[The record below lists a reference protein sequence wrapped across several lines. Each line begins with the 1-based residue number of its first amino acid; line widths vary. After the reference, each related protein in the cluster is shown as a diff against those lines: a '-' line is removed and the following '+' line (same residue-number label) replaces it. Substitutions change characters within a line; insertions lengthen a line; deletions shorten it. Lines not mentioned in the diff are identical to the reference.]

1 MPYTVTLAT
10 AEDRDLVV
18 GCLRS
23 AADQRTNVARKAAA
37 EVARDRAA
45 KLEHRSSAVKVAILL
60 AQSDALVTLADEL
73 AAATE
78 LPVLRAVGA
87 ATPTGQAVNG
97 LTDEQLNAA
106 LSAAD
111 TDTPAPVP
119 PAMDLNVAIATVLA
133 AADGTSP
140 EAQQLAATAGLVE
153 DPETGVA
160 AEDVPGAA
168 APGVPADVVEV
179 TL

>member
-45 KLEHRSSAVKVAILL
+45 KVEHRTSAVKVAMLL
-60 AQSDALVTLADEL
+60 AQSDALVNLADEL
-73 AAATE
+73 AAAPE
-78 LPVLRAVGA
+78 LPVLRAVGD
-87 ATPTGQAVNG
+87 ATPVGTAING

-106 LSAAD
+106 LSAAGE
-111 TDTPAPVP
+111 TPAAPAP
-119 PAMDLNVAIATVLA
+119 PAMNLDVAIATVLA

-160 AEDVPGAA
+160 PEDVPGAA
-168 APGVPADVVEV
+168 APGVPADVAEV
-179 TL
+179 AL